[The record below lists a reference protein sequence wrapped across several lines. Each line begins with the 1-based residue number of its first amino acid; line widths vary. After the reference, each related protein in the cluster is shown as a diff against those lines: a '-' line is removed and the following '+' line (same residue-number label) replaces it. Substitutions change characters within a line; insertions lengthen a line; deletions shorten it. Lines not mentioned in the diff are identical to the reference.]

1 MCLGPKFLKS
11 GCLGVLV
18 ASWVRS
24 GVLVYRSGFWNS
36 SFFVVQSYDYDW
48 ISVMHTYLW
57 LAMFSLFYSVDFLNK
72 VIHYNS
78 CLSAC
83 SRAWP
88 VALVL
93 LHKATTKQLPLQS
106 LSFCTLDIDLQEV
119 FKRFSLG
126 TIQSMEVW
134 DGYLER
140 QGWGIFFKAP
150 WPNPVRV
157 FFFFY
162 RSIFSQQK
170 DAECIINSF
179 SLHKLLGDPLMS
191 FWRRY
196 PVSTQA
202 LPWWPP
208 GHNGN
213 NVFSSF
219 GASKKVTLE
228 NLPNNFWSWSRQR
241 FFFGQSGRKKR
252 LRLKRRMLRIVEIF
266 FCFGCTTP
274 MKNGRNYLP
283 TYVPQLVGSC
293 SWVVLPM
300 RIVGIILP
308 KLIRTKAQAKLWE
321 RRCLILLGRSLVK
334 SLLTFI
340 SLGCHPWSRLG
351 RWMNPLNHHFNRNPP
366 IYGEE
371 TSEVAW

>member
-11 GCLGVLV
+11 GCLGV

-48 ISVMHTYLW
+48 ISVMTPTCGWPCFLCFIPW
-57 LAMFSLFYSVDFLNK
+57 TSLIRSFTTTAAWVHVRGHGRWHWYFCTRRQQNNFLYNHWVSVPWTSIFRKFLNAFRLEL
-72 VIHYNS
+72 YN
-78 CLSAC
+78 LWRFGMDIWSAKDE
-83 SRAWP
+83 AFF
-88 VALVL
+88 LKL
-93 LHKATTKQLPLQS
+93 LDQ
-106 LSFCTLDIDLQEV
+106 
-119 FKRFSLG
+119 
-126 TIQSMEVW
+126 IQCVC
-134 DGYLER
+134 
-140 QGWGIFFKAP
+140 
-150 WPNPVRV
+150 
-157 FFFFY
+157 FFFY

-219 GASKKVTLE
+219 GASKKVRLE

-321 RRCLILLGRSLVK
+321 RRRLILLGRSLVK